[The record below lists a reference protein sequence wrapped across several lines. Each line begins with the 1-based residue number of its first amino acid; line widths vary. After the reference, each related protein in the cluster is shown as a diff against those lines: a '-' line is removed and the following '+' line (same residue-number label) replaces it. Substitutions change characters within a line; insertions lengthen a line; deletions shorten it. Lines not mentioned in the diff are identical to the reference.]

1 MLAKV
6 KRIFQHMVYVAYS
19 LRLELQFL
27 MDEFALP
34 PDTNH
39 LIEEWKVAAKNF
51 EKMKADKEKLNE
63 FKDNG
68 EDCSKQKNLTETTQQ
83 DSSEGSELFLSAL
96 KSTILASSP
105 FLDYPL
111 PYLLTEAG
119 RNIAL
124 RPALPRDIYWSA
136 RLDPGPHSHHL
147 TEEGMEEFDFSNRH
161 QRRLSKLVCILEPHP
176 LLSASLTMDPNDVLF
191 QALVSDFRAQGGQIQ
206 LTKNGMAVSRG
217 GSKWLEGI
225 GGKKVRKSKE
235 EKGCPQGTSSP
246 KINVPER
253 ANEEEQGQ
261 KDQFV
266 PASPLH
272 FNRKVLQ
279 GLLILT
285 VNCRGQGTRGLGNAG
300 HKNIGTRG
308 RGTWRLEDV
317 INKQHLIFALNL

>member
-51 EKMKADKEKLNE
+51 EKRMKVDEAELNE
-63 FKDNG
+63 TEDNG
-68 EDCSKQKNLTETTQQ
+68 EACAEQKKNLTETTQQ
-83 DSSEGSELFLSAL
+83 DSSEGSELFLAAL
-96 KSTILASSP
+96 KSTVLASSP

-119 RNIAL
+119 RNMPL
-124 RPALPRDIYWSA
+124 RSTLPPDIYWSA
-136 RLDPGPHSHHL
+136 RLGPDYHSRRLL
-147 TEEGMEEFDFSNRH
+147 TEEGMEEFDFSNPH
-161 QRRLSKLVCILEPHP
+161 QRRLSKLVCMLEPHP
-176 LLSASLTMDPNDVLF
+176 LMSASLTMDHSDILF

-217 GSKWLEGI
+217 QCKWLEGV
-225 GGKKVRKSKE
+225 GEKTVRKNEKE
-235 EKGCPQGTSSP
+235 KSYLQGTNNP
-246 KINVPER
+246 RINVPER
-253 ANEEEQGQ
+253 TNEEEQEQ

-266 PASPLH
+266 PTSPLH
-272 FNRKVLQ
+272 FNRKVLH
-279 GLLILT
+279 GLPIWYSF
-285 VNCRGQGTRGLGNAG
+285 
-300 HKNIGTRG
+300 IGTQCVRSAVKLLPFV
-308 RGTWRLEDV
+308 RIADR
-317 INKQHLIFALNL
+317 

>member
-51 EKMKADKEKLNE
+51 EKKMKSDEEKLTE
-63 FKDNG
+63 KEDNG
-68 EDCSKQKNLTETTQQ
+68 EDCSQQKKNLTETAQQ
-83 DSSEGSELFLSAL
+83 DSSEGSEVFLSAL

-124 RPALPRDIYWSA
+124 RSALPRDIYWSA
-136 RLDPGPHSHHL
+136 RFDPDTHPHHL
-147 TEEGMEEFDFSNRH
+147 TEEGMEEFDFSNPH
-161 QRRLSKLVCILEPHP
+161 QRRLSKLVCRLEPHP
-176 LLSASLTMDPNDVLF
+176 LLSASLTMDPNDILF
-191 QALVSDFRAQGGQIQ
+191 QALVSDFRAQGGQIH
-206 LTKNGMAVSRG
+206 LTKNGMAVSR
-217 GSKWLEGI
+217 SRSRRLEGI
-225 GGKKVRKSKE
+225 GGKKVRKSKK
-235 EKGCPQGTSSP
+235 EKSCPHGTSSP
-246 KINVPER
+246 KINVSER
-253 ANEEEQGQ
+253 PNKEEQEQ

-266 PASPLH
+266 PASPFH
-272 FNRKVLQ
+272 FKRKVLQ

-285 VNCRGQGTRGLGNAG
+285 VNCRGQGTWGLEDVGCGYAG
-300 HKNIGTRG
+300 RENTGTRG
-308 RGTWRLEDV
+308 RRDSRT
-317 INKQHLIFALNL
+317 

>member
-51 EKMKADKEKLNE
+51 EKKMKSDEEKLTE
-63 FKDNG
+63 KEDNG
-68 EDCSKQKNLTETTQQ
+68 EDCSQQKKNFTETTQQ
-83 DSSEGSELFLSAL
+83 DSSEGSEVFLSAL

-124 RPALPRDIYWSA
+124 RSALPRDIYWSA
-136 RLDPGPHSHHL
+136 RFDPDTHPHHL
-147 TEEGMEEFDFSNRH
+147 TEEGMEEFDFSNPH
-161 QRRLSKLVCILEPHP
+161 QRRLSKLVCRLEPHP
-176 LLSASLTMDPNDVLF
+176 LLSASLTMDPNDILF
-191 QALVSDFRAQGGQIQ
+191 QALVSDFRAQGGQIH
-206 LTKNGMAVSRG
+206 LTKNGMAVSR
-217 GSKWLEGI
+217 SRSRRLEGI
-225 GGKKVRKSKE
+225 GGKKVRKSKK
-235 EKGCPQGTSSP
+235 EKSCPHGTSSP
-246 KINVPER
+246 KINVSER
-253 ANEEEQGQ
+253 PNKEEQEQ

-266 PASPLH
+266 PASPFH
-272 FNRKVLQ
+272 FKRKVLQ

-285 VNCRGQGTRGLGNAG
+285 VNCRCQGTWGLEDVGCGYAG
-300 HKNIGTRG
+300 RENTGTRG
-308 RGTWRLEDV
+308 RRDSRT
-317 INKQHLIFALNL
+317 

>member
-51 EKMKADKEKLNE
+51 EKKMKSDEEKLTE
-63 FKDNG
+63 KEDNG
-68 EDCSKQKNLTETTQQ
+68 EDCSQQKKNLTETTQQ
-83 DSSEGSELFLSAL
+83 DSSEGSEVFLSAL

-124 RPALPRDIYWSA
+124 RSALPRDIYWSA
-136 RLDPGPHSHHL
+136 RFDPDTHPHHL
-147 TEEGMEEFDFSNRH
+147 TEEGMEEFDFSNPH
-161 QRRLSKLVCILEPHP
+161 QRRLSKLVCRLEPHP
-176 LLSASLTMDPNDVLF
+176 LLSASLTMDPNDTLF
-191 QALVSDFRAQGGQIQ
+191 QALVSDFRAQGGQIH
-206 LTKNGMAVSRG
+206 LSKNGMAVSRSR
-217 GSKWLEGI
+217 SKRLEGI
-225 GGKKVRKSKE
+225 GGKKVRKSKK
-235 EKGCPQGTSSP
+235 EKSCPHGTSSP
-246 KINVPER
+246 KINVSER
-253 ANEEEQGQ
+253 PNKEEQEQ

-266 PASPLH
+266 PASPFH
-272 FNRKVLQ
+272 FKRKVLQ

-285 VNCRGQGTRGLGNAG
+285 VNCRCQGTWGLEDVGCGYAG
-300 HKNIGTRG
+300 RENTGTRG
-308 RGTWRLEDV
+308 RRDSRT
-317 INKQHLIFALNL
+317 

>member
-51 EKMKADKEKLNE
+51 EKKMKSDEEKLTE
-63 FKDNG
+63 KEDNG
-68 EDCSKQKNLTETTQQ
+68 EDCSQQKKNLTETAQQ
-83 DSSEGSELFLSAL
+83 DSSEGSEVFLSAL

-124 RPALPRDIYWSA
+124 RSALPRDIYWSA
-136 RLDPGPHSHHL
+136 RFDPDTHPHHL
-147 TEEGMEEFDFSNRH
+147 TEEGMEEFDFSNPH
-161 QRRLSKLVCILEPHP
+161 QRRLSKLVCRLEPHP
-176 LLSASLTMDPNDVLF
+176 LLSASLTMDPNDTLF
-191 QALVSDFRAQGGQIQ
+191 QALVSDFRAQGGQIH
-206 LTKNGMAVSRG
+206 LSKNGMAVSRSR
-217 GSKWLEGI
+217 SKRLEGI
-225 GGKKVRKSKE
+225 GGKKVRKSKK
-235 EKGCPQGTSSP
+235 EKSCPHGTSSP
-246 KINVPER
+246 KINVSER
-253 ANEEEQGQ
+253 PNKEEQEQ

-266 PASPLH
+266 PASPFH

-285 VNCRGQGTRGLGNAG
+285 VNCRGQGTWGLEDVGCGYAG
-300 HKNIGTRG
+300 RENTGTRG
-308 RGTWRLEDV
+308 RRDSRT
-317 INKQHLIFALNL
+317 

>member
-51 EKMKADKEKLNE
+51 EKKMKSDEEKLTE
-63 FKDNG
+63 KEDNG
-68 EDCSKQKNLTETTQQ
+68 EDCSQQKKNLTETTQQ
-83 DSSEGSELFLSAL
+83 DSSEGSEVFLSAL

-124 RPALPRDIYWSA
+124 RSALPRDIYWSA
-136 RLDPGPHSHHL
+136 RFDPDTHPRHL
-147 TEEGMEEFDFSNRH
+147 TEEGMEEFDFSNPH
-161 QRRLSKLVCILEPHP
+161 QRRLSKLVCRLEPHP
-176 LLSASLTMDPNDVLF
+176 LLSASLTMDPNDILF
-191 QALVSDFRAQGGQIQ
+191 QALVSDFRAQGGQIH
-206 LTKNGMAVSRG
+206 LTKNGMAVSR
-217 GSKWLEGI
+217 SRSRRLEGI
-225 GGKKVRKSKE
+225 GGKKVRKSKK
-235 EKGCPQGTSSP
+235 EKSCPHGTSSP
-246 KINVPER
+246 KINVSER
-253 ANEEEQGQ
+253 PNKEEQEQ

-266 PASPLH
+266 PASPFH

-285 VNCRGQGTRGLGNAG
+285 VNCRCQGTWGLEDVGCGYAG
-300 HKNIGTRG
+300 RENTGTRG
-308 RGTWRLEDV
+308 RRDSRT
-317 INKQHLIFALNL
+317 

>member
-51 EKMKADKEKLNE
+51 EKKMKSDEEKLTE
-63 FKDNG
+63 KEDNG
-68 EDCSKQKNLTETTQQ
+68 EDCSQQKKNLTETTQQ
-83 DSSEGSELFLSAL
+83 DSSEGSEVFLSAL

-124 RPALPRDIYWSA
+124 RSALPRDIYWSA
-136 RLDPGPHSHHL
+136 RFDPDTHPHHL
-147 TEEGMEEFDFSNRH
+147 TEEGMEEFDFSNPH
-161 QRRLSKLVCILEPHP
+161 QRRLSKLVCRLEPHP
-176 LLSASLTMDPNDVLF
+176 LLSASLTMDPNDILF
-191 QALVSDFRAQGGQIQ
+191 QALVSDFRAQGGQIH
-206 LTKNGMAVSRG
+206 LTKNGMAVSR
-217 GSKWLEGI
+217 SRSRRLEGI
-225 GGKKVRKSKE
+225 GGKKVRKSKK
-235 EKGCPQGTSSP
+235 EKSCPHGTSSP
-246 KINVPER
+246 KINVSER
-253 ANEEEQGQ
+253 PNEEEQEQ

-266 PASPLH
+266 PASPFH

-285 VNCRGQGTRGLGNAG
+285 VNCRGQGTWGLEDVGCGDAG
-300 HKNIGTRG
+300 RENTGTRG
-308 RGTWRLEDV
+308 RRDSRT
-317 INKQHLIFALNL
+317 

>member
-34 PDTNH
+34 PDTNQ
-39 LIEEWKVAAKNF
+39 LIQEWEVAAKNF
-51 EKMKADKEKLNE
+51 ERKMKTDEGELNKKEN
-63 FKDNG
+63 NG
-68 EDCSKQKNLTETTQQ
+68 EDSSEQKKNLADMIQQ
-83 DSSEGSELFLSAL
+83 DSSEGSEFFLTAL
-96 KSTILASSP
+96 KSIVLASSP

-119 RNIAL
+119 RNMAL
-124 RPALPRDIYWSA
+124 RSTLPADIYWSA
-136 RLDPGPHSHHL
+136 RLDPDTHSRHL
-147 TEEGMEEFDFSNRH
+147 TEEGMEEFDFSTPH
-161 QRRLSKLVCILEPHP
+161 QRRLSKLVCMLGPHP

-217 GSKWLEGI
+217 RCKWLEGV
-225 GGKKVRKSKE
+225 GEKNVTQSKKGKTCLQE
-235 EKGCPQGTSSP
+235 TSSLR
-246 KINVPER
+246 INVPER
-253 ANEEEQGQ
+253 TNEEEKEE

-266 PASPLH
+266 PTTPLH

-279 GLLILT
+279 GLPIW
-285 VNCRGQGTRGLGNAG
+285 
-300 HKNIGTRG
+300 HSFIGTYCVRSAVEVSCFVEITG
-308 RGTWRLEDV
+308 R
-317 INKQHLIFALNL
+317 

>member
-6 KRIFQHMVYVAYS
+6 KRIFQHMVFVAYS

-39 LIEEWKVAAKNF
+39 LIEEWEIAAKNF
-51 EKMKADKEKLNE
+51 EKRMKADEGELNE
-63 FKDNG
+63 KEDSG
-68 EDCSKQKNLTETTQQ
+68 GDCSEQNKNLTETTQQ
-83 DSSEGSELFLSAL
+83 DSCEGSELFLTAL

-119 RNIAL
+119 RNMAL
-124 RPALPRDIYWSA
+124 RSALPRDIYWSA
-136 RLDPGPHSHHL
+136 RLDLDPHSRHL
-147 TEEGMEEFDFSNRH
+147 TEEGMEEFDFSNPH
-161 QRRLSKLVCILEPHP
+161 QRRLSKLVCMLEPHP
-176 LLSASLTMDPNDVLF
+176 LLSASLTMDPNNILF

-217 GSKWLEGI
+217 RCKWLEGI
-225 GGKKVRKSKE
+225 GEKKVRKSNKE
-235 EKGCPQGTSSP
+235 KSCLQGTNSP
-246 KINVPER
+246 KINFPER
-253 ANEEEQGQ
+253 TNEEEQEQ

-279 GLLILT
+279 GLP
-285 VNCRGQGTRGLGNAG
+285 RWYSF
-300 HKNIGTRG
+300 IGTQYVRTAMKLLSFV
-308 RGTWRLEDV
+308 RIAD
-317 INKQHLIFALNL
+317 Q

>member
-51 EKMKADKEKLNE
+51 EKKMKSDEDKLTEKE
-63 FKDNG
+63 DNG
-68 EDCSKQKNLTETTQQ
+68 EDCSQQKKNLTETTQQ
-83 DSSEGSELFLSAL
+83 DSSEGSEVFLSAL

-124 RPALPRDIYWSA
+124 RSALPRDIYWSA
-136 RLDPGPHSHHL
+136 RFDPDTHPHHL
-147 TEEGMEEFDFSNRH
+147 TEEGMEEFDFSNPH
-161 QRRLSKLVCILEPHP
+161 QRRLSKLVCRLEPHP
-176 LLSASLTMDPNDVLF
+176 LLSASLTMDPNDILF
-191 QALVSDFRAQGGQIQ
+191 QALVSDFRAQGGQIH
-206 LTKNGMAVSRG
+206 LTKNGMASSRSS
-217 GSKWLEGI
+217 SKRLEGI
-225 GGKKVRKSKE
+225 GGKKVRKSKK
-235 EKGCPQGTSSP
+235 EKSCPHGTSSP
-246 KINVPER
+246 KINVSER
-253 ANEEEQGQ
+253 PNKEEQEQ

-266 PASPLH
+266 PASPFH
-272 FNRKVLQ
+272 FKRKVLQ

-285 VNCRGQGTRGLGNAG
+285 VNCRCQGTWGLEDVGCGYAG
-300 HKNIGTRG
+300 RENTGTRG
-308 RGTWRLEDV
+308 RRDSRT
-317 INKQHLIFALNL
+317 